1 VPDLVEA
8 YALAGRT
15 AEAHTVLDDFE
26 RDARRTLRPSALA
39 LAARCRA
46 FLAPDS
52 ELDARF
58 KDALEP
64 GVETTGPFD
73 RARTELLYGSRLAG
87 QGRHSE
93 ARDRLSSAFQAFGE
107 LGAESWD
114 RRSRDEIVAAG
125 GVAPRSHPNRL
136 ERLTR
141 LELEV
146 ALAAAAGAPLDDVAH
161 NLFLGPRT
169 ARLLLASTMAKLGAE
184 STDQLAAALGPER
197 LPHAIAG

>member
-1 VPDLVEA
+1 M
-8 YALAGRT
+8 
-15 AEAHTVLDDFE
+15 LDEFE

-107 LGAESWD
+107 LGAESWA
-114 RRSRDEIVAAG
+114 RRARDEIVAAG

-197 LPHAIAG
+197 LPHAIVG